1 MLRTIQYAFGNFGVN
16 MIVATF
22 TTWIMYY
29 YYPPLERQALGYPV
43 LVHMG
48 LFILIRNIGR
58 IIDLLADPVVAYL
71 SDRSTHPMGRR
82 KPFVVYGTVP
92 LILFAIVIWFPLTPD
107 ASMLNTLWLGIG
119 MSGLWIFFTVVV
131 APYLALHP
139 QLYRSEESRMKASAW
154 MAGFEIFATIF
165 STFSTGP
172 IIEAFDKTG
181 LDIGITSLNGFQVSA
196 LLYAILGGASFF
208 ISMWGIEDTPVAEE
222 DKVPFGIVDA
232 IIKCF
237 RNIPFINYSFLIMA
251 TRVAIS
257 CVLIGVPYLGRSYFE
272 VGETEQSI
280 MLGLVYVVSILCFP
294 FTPMFLKKF
303 GLRMTY
309 IITLVAAGLIL
320 PLLFF
325 TKSLPAFPMEGKVNA
340 FKDKIANY
348 ELIEAISA
356 KGDFLAF
363 NKPELKERL
372 FDSVTWL
379 RLRHAP
385 MEEEEKAIEKAGSV
399 KVESFRDFRLSKE
412 QIANLEVLEAKDWNE
427 TAKNDPARYKELVG
441 LIPLFVRHA
450 KYEIERDVVLLNEKS
465 ADRFDSEDKAL
476 LSEAANPAW
485 FTSLTPDKIVFLRE
499 KIAPMMVYFPNPI
512 LWAFIIFGLMGLPTS
527 ILLTAH
533 RPLLGEIIDLDE
545 KLYGYRREAMYFAAE
560 DVGDKMGEI
569 IATTL
574 GGFLVFKIV
583 TQGLNP
589 SYYLYFIVA
598 TAISFGIAF
607 VAMLVYPL
615 GKKGNL

>member
-1 MLRTIQYAFGNFGVN
+1 
-16 MIVATF
+16 
-22 TTWIMYY
+22 
-29 YYPPLERQALGYPV
+29 
-43 LVHMG
+43 
-48 LFILIRNIGR
+48 
-58 IIDLLADPVVAYL
+58 
-71 SDRSTHPMGRR
+71 
-82 KPFVVYGTVP
+82 
-92 LILFAIVIWFPLTPD
+92 
-107 ASMLNTLWLGIG
+107 
-119 MSGLWIFFTVVV
+119 MSGLWILFTVVV

-139 QLYRSEESRMKASAW
+139 QLYHSEQSRMKASAW
-154 MAGFEIFATIF
+154 MAGFEIFATLF

-172 IIEAFDKTG
+172 LIEAFDKQG
-181 LDIGITSLNGFQVSA
+181 LNIGIASLNGFQVSA
-196 LLYAILGGASFF
+196 VLYAILGGASFF
-208 ISMWGIEDTPVAEE
+208 ISMWGIKDTPVAEE
-222 DKVPFGIVDA
+222 NKVPFGFIEA

-237 RNIPFINYSFLIMA
+237 QNRPFINYSFLIMA

-280 MLGLVYVVSILCFP
+280 MLGLVYVVSMLFFP
-294 FTPMFLKKF
+294 LTPWFLKKF

-309 IITLVAAGLIL
+309 IITLIAAGIIL

-325 TKSLPAFPMEGKVNA
+325 TKSLPAFPMEGKVNT

-348 ELIEAISA
+348 ELIRALET
-356 KGDFLAF
+356 KGDYLAF
-363 NKPELKERL
+363 NTPEKKERL

-385 MEEEEKAIEKAGSV
+385 MEEEEKALEKAGSV
-399 KVESFRDFRLSKE
+399 KVTSFRDFRLSKE
-412 QIANLEVLEAKDWNE
+412 QIADLEVLQVKDWNE
-427 TAKNDPARYKELVG
+427 IAKNDPARYKELVA

-465 ADRFDSEDKAL
+465 VDKFDKTGKAFL
-476 LSEAANPAW
+476 AEAANPVW
-485 FTSLTPDKIVFLRE
+485 YNNMTPDKIDYLKE

-512 LWAFIIFGLMGLPTS
+512 LWAFIIFGLMGLPTA

-533 RPLLGEIIDLDE
+533 RPLLGEIIDVDE

-560 DVGDKMGEI
+560 DFGDKLGEI
-569 IATTL
+569 VATTL